1 MKLGLSSV
9 TKVFDK
15 KILNG
20 FTINFKEG
28 KTTVLLGP
36 SGCGKT
42 TIINLL
48 LGLIK
53 PDEGEIIADR
63 TGKLSVV
70 FQEDRLLE
78 NITVLQNL
86 LVVKKNENLC
96 IKILSSLGIGE
107 TANKYPNQLSGG
119 MKRRAALARAIAYNG
134 DIFILDEP
142 FKGIDISFKQKV
154 IEEIKRTINGKT
166 CVIITHDIQEAVDVG
181 DEVVILGGNPLI
193 IKETMTLEQTENPEK
208 LIREYLECDF

>member
-9 TKVFDK
+9 TKSFDK
-15 KILNG
+15 KILND
-20 FTINFKEG
+20 FTIDFKEG

-42 TIINLL
+42 TIVNLL

-53 PDEGEIIADR
+53 ADKGEIIADR
-63 TGKLSVV
+63 TAKISVV

-78 NITVLQNL
+78 NITVIQNL
-86 LVVKKNENLC
+86 LAVNKDENVC
-96 IKILSSLGIGE
+96 IKILSSLGLGE
-107 TANKYPNQLSGG
+107 AANKYPKQLSGG
-119 MKRRAALARAIAYNG
+119 MKRRVALARAITFNG

-142 FKGIDISFKQKV
+142 FKGIDIYLKQKT
-154 IEEIKRTINGKT
+154 IEEIKRAINGKT
-166 CVIITHDIQEAVDVG
+166 CVIITHDIEEAVAIG
-181 DEVVILGGNPLI
+181 DEVVILGGKPLI
-193 IKETMTLEQTENPEK
+193 IQKNMSLSETENPEK